1 MKLPKLKKSNK
12 LLFTF
17 SIGESYLI
25 KLPEDSSLIKNIPI
39 LTDLAMDRN
48 NKFEDQNKLQIEL
61 QHLSDLLLKV
71 QTKKNKI

>member
-17 SIGESYLI
+17 SIGKSYLI

-61 QHLSDLLLKV
+61 QHLSDLLLRV